1 LITVFFET
9 FMSFIRTPCK
19 KNLAGEIVL
28 VTGAAK
34 GIGRQIA
41 LKFASLGTTL
51 VLWDIDEEGNKET
64 SALAQEKGAKGVFAY
79 KCDCSKREEVYEQA
93 EKVRKEVGDVSILV
107 NNAGI
112 FTGKTFSDMSGAEFE
127 KTIRVNFLSQAWTCK
142 AFLPAMIAC
151 NHGHLINMSSATA
164 LFGSYKTS
172 DYSASKFAIV
182 GMMESIDDELYRAG
196 KDGIKTTIVCP
207 SFVNTDLVRGI
218 QSYNQLFLPVYEAD
232 YVASRIVDAVQKEK
246 FYLFMPPTLLTTN
259 CVYLLSFF
267 PRKVVLLFL
276 SYLKLAKSL
285 DEMTAQ
291 K

>member
-1 LITVFFET
+1 LITLLYLT
-9 FMSFIRTPCK
+9 FISFICAPCK
-19 KNLAGEIVL
+19 KKLAGEIVL
-28 VTGAAK
+28 ITGSAK

-41 LKFASLGTTL
+41 LKFAALGTTL

-64 SALAQEKGAKGVFAY
+64 SALAQEKGAKRVFVY

-112 FTGKTFSDMSGAEFE
+112 LTGKTFSEMSGAEFE
-127 KTIRVNFLSQAWTCK
+127 KTIRVNFLAQAWTCK
-142 AFLPAMIAC
+142 AFLPAMMAC
-151 NHGHLINMSSATA
+151 NHGHLVNMSSATA

-207 SFVNTDLVRGI
+207 SFVNTDLVRGVR
-218 QSYNQLFLPVYEAD
+218 SYNQFFLPVYEPD
-232 YVASRIVDAVQKEK
+232 YVATRIVDAVQKEK
-246 FYLFMPPTLLTTN
+246 FYLFLPLSLL
-259 CVYLLSFF
+259 VAAF
-267 PRKVVLLFL
+267 K
-276 SYLKLAKSL
+276 
-285 DEMTAQ
+285 
-291 K
+291 